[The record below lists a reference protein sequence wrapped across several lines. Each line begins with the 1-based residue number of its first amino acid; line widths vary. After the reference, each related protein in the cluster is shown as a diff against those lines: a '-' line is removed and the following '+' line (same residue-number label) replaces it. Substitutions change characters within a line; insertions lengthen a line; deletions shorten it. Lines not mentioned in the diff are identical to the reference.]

1 MAGLGIG
8 EALLAGE
15 ALGGAAGLEAA
26 AFAPELL
33 AAESGIAGLGLDT
46 LGGLGGLGGL
56 EAGLGLGADA
66 ASTLSAADLVAIPP
80 EIVAQGTAETIGGG
94 VSAAGTQMASNAAN
108 AANAAN
114 VANAASINATTPAVT
129 PTPSKGFISG
139 LYDKWKNLDTGD
151 KILYSGL
158 GSLGV
163 QLLRDDAK
171 RYGVPGQQP
180 YTGPLSKYQFDRT
193 AYRPSSSYVP
203 MYRAEGG
210 IMGLREPAVMV
221 GDPYT
226 KMASGGISDL
236 GSYSDGGRLLK
247 DPNGDGMD
255 DTVPATIEGM
265 REARLSEG
273 EFVVPAD
280 VVSDLGNGSTDAG
293 AKQLYAMMD
302 RVRMARHGTDKQGRQ
317 IDAPRLM
324 AA

>member
-15 ALGGAAGLEAA
+15 ALGGAGLEAA
-26 AFAPELL
+26 LAPELL
-33 AAESGIAGLGLDT
+33 AAESGITGLGLDA
-46 LGGLGGLGGL
+46 LGGLGGL
-56 EAGLGLGADA
+56 ELGATLGADA
-66 ASTLSAADLVAIPP
+66 AGALTAANVAAVPT
-80 EIVAQGTAETIGGG
+80 EIAAQAAGDVVGGG
-94 VSAAGTQMASNAAN
+94 ASAAGTQI
-108 AANAAN
+108 AAN
-114 VANAASINATTPAVT
+114 VGNIPVSNLTNAASINASTPAVT
-129 PTPSKGFISG
+129 PTPSKGFLSG

-151 KILYSGL
+151 KMLYSGL

-180 YTGPLSKYQFDRT
+180 YTGPLSKYQFDRA
-193 AYRPSSSYVP
+193 AYKPSSSYVP

-210 IMGLREPAVMV
+210 ITNLREPAVMV

-302 RVRMARHGTDKQGRQ
+302 RVRMARHGTDKQGKQ